1 MPIFDCFLY
10 SNEDLILDIRLNT
23 LDPYVKKFVIVEAA
37 MDHQGNK
44 KKLNFNIDN
53 FPKFKDKISYL
64 TIDNF
69 PETYSSWQRENY
81 QRNFL
86 SKGIDDSNDEDYIMI
101 SDVDEIPNLE
111 NFHTKIKNKFTVF
124 AQKMY
129 YYKLNLHNT
138 TDPVWYGTRIC
149 KKKYLKSPQWLR
161 SQKIKKKNF
170 FDLFKVNWNI
180 IENGGWHF
188 SFLLSPNEIRNKINS
203 FAHTEFN
210 NAKFKNLE
218 KIKLSIKNKLDL
230 FDRPIKYKQ
239 VKIDNTYPIYIQK
252 NINRLK
258 EWIL

>member
-23 LDPYVKKFVIVEAA
+23 LDPYVEKFVIVEAA

-86 SKGIDDSNDEDYIMI
+86 SKGIDDSSEEDYIMI

-111 NFHTKIKNKFTVF
+111 NFH
-124 AQKMY
+124 
-129 YYKLNLHNT
+129 
-138 TDPVWYGTRIC
+138 
-149 KKKYLKSPQWLR
+149 
-161 SQKIKKKNF
+161 IKKKIN
-170 FDLFKVNWNI
+170 LQ
-180 IENGGWHF
+180 
-188 SFLLSPNEIRNKINS
+188 FLLKKCIIIN
-203 FAHTEFN
+203 
-210 NAKFKNLE
+210 
-218 KIKLSIKNKLDL
+218 
-230 FDRPIKYKQ
+230 
-239 VKIDNTYPIYIQK
+239 
-252 NINRLK
+252 
-258 EWIL
+258 